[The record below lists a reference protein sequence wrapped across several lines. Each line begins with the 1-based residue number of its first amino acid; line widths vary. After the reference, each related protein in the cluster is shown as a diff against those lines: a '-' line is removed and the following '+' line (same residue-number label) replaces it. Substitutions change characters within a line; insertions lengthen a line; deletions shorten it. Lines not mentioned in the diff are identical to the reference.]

1 MTPLFKKFLGINWIL
16 MFTMAGLLTFGVYAI
31 FNASS
36 FREAQDLAL
45 IAVPRQYT
53 RAHPA
58 APDRAVALRVEPL
71 RVSILRTAIPC
82 ANTARPAL
90 PALTRQR
97 PVPVT
102 GDRAL

>member
-45 IAVPRQYT
+45 KWKQQITWIGIGLPFLFG
-53 RAHPA
+53 A
-58 APDRAVALRVEPL
+58 ALIDYKWLRWAARSAL
-71 RVSILRTAIPC
+71 S
-82 ANTARPAL
+82 
-90 PALTRQR
+90 
-97 PVPVT
+97 
-102 GDRAL
+102 